1 MREDLVVDAI
11 GLEQIIFLLRRL
23 ESWFLYCR
31 DQPVLD
37 GWHFVLCQVSLHLVT
52 CKLTL
57 YHSEAG
63 GAGIQ
68 HVRQLRQKR
77 ERERERASETDAHG
91 RERARRERER
101 TRQRTTDERERESES
116 VNGRERQTTTERERD
131 THRDR

>member
-1 MREDLVVDAI
+1 MIIAHNCHIIPLVQKDVREDLVVDAI

-77 ERERERASETDAHG
+77 EREREREQVRQTHMV
-91 RERARRERER
+91 ERE
-101 TRQRTTDERERESES
+101 QGERERENETA
-116 VNGRERQTTTERERD
+116 NNR
-131 THRDR
+131 

>member
-1 MREDLVVDAI
+1 MIIAHNCHIIPLVQKDVLEDLVVDAI

-77 ERERERASETDAHG
+77 EREREREQVRQTHMV
-91 RERARRERER
+91 ERE
-101 TRQRTTDERERESES
+101 QGERERENETA
-116 VNGRERQTTTERERD
+116 NNR
-131 THRDR
+131 